1 MAFYR
6 RRGGFRRYGG
16 FRRSYGRRPY
26 YGMRSRARSYGYRR
40 RGYVST
46 RRVRFGG
53 RRY

>member
-6 RRGGFRRYGG
+6 RRSGYARRYTA
-16 FRRSYGRRPY
+16 RRPY
-26 YGMRSRARSYGYRR
+26 YGMRSRARSYGAPRR
-40 RGYVST
+40 RYVSS

>member
-6 RRGGFRRYGG
+6 RRSYG
-16 FRRSYGRRPY
+16 RRSYGMRGRRPY
-26 YGMRSRARSYGYRR
+26 YGYRSRARSFGPRR
-40 RGYVST
+40 RRFVST

>member
-6 RRGGFRRYGG
+6 RRYGG
-16 FRRSYGRRPY
+16 FRRYGSSRRPY
-26 YGMRSRARSYGYRR
+26 YGYRSRARTYGPRR
-40 RGYVST
+40 RRFTST

>member
-6 RRGGFRRYGG
+6 RSFGRRSYGRGRS
-16 FRRSYGRRPY
+16 SYGRRPY
-26 YGMRSRARSYGYRR
+26 YGYRSRARTYGPSRR
-40 RGYVST
+40 RFTST